1 MTTATE
7 FSAINDMVSATN
19 TDGSRGKQM
28 TTTISHTLQS
38 LIDAHDN
45 PFVLIDERYSV
56 IAANS
61 AYRAV
66 YGLSVAE
73 VVGRPC
79 YEVSHKHDTPCWQ
92 RGEACPHIEIFK
104 HRRACQLAHTHF
116 CGDGHI
122 EQVQI
127 KGYLIPQPD
136 GSNLLG
142 EAIVRLG
149 TTDEAGGE
157 PVRLVGHAPTFV
169 HAVEQLTRAAESNA
183 NVLLHGESG
192 VGKELAA
199 HFMHHRSERRD
210 GPFMAVDCAALTESL
225 FESEAFGHERGAF
238 TGCVG
243 LKKGLF
249 ELTDKGTLF
258 LDEVGEL
265 SPSMQA
271 KLLRVLETGEFR
283 RVGGRDML
291 HSDVRVITATNREL
305 RSMVEQGAFREDLYY
320 RLACVKIELPP
331 LRARRSDI
339 PALADV
345 LLARINQAARTNYYL
360 SSEALDKL
368 VGYDFPGNVRELR
381 NVLQRAVALS
391 NGSGNGAVL
400 PSGIVFDH
408 YPGTRAATEPMA
420 VLARNSAEQ
429 LPTIR
434 DVETRY
440 LADLLQRYGGH
451 RRSVAEAMGIS
462 ERTLYRKLKRYG
474 LN

>member
-1 MTTATE
+1 M
-7 FSAINDMVSATN
+7 S
-19 TDGSRGKQM
+19 
-28 TTTISHTLQS
+28 TTISHTLQS

-45 PFVLIDERYSV
+45 PFVLIDEKYSV

-61 AYRAV
+61 AYRAI
-66 YGLSVAE
+66 YGLSAAE
-73 VVGRPC
+73 VIGRPC
-79 YEVSHKHDTPCWQ
+79 YEISHKCDTPCWQ
-92 RGEACPHIEIFK
+92 RGEECPHVEVFR
-104 HRRACQLAHTHF
+104 HRRACQLSHTHF
-116 CGDGHI
+116 GGDGHV

-127 KGYLIPQPD
+127 RGYLIPQPD

-142 EAIVRLG
+142 ETIVRLSR
-149 TTDEAGGE
+149 TDDIPGV
-157 PVRLVGHAPTFV
+157 PRMVGHAPAFV
-169 HAVEQLTRAAESNA
+169 HAVEQLTRAAETST

-199 HFMHHRSERRD
+199 HYMHHRSARGN

-225 FESEAFGHERGAF
+225 FESELFGFERGALA
-238 TGCVG
+238 GAIG
-243 LKKGLF
+243 ARQGLF
-249 ELTDKGTLF
+249 EQTHQGTLF
-258 LDEVGEL
+258 LDEIGEL

-271 KLLRVLETGEFR
+271 KLLRVLETGEFQ
-283 RVGGRDML
+283 RVGGRETL
-291 HSDVRVITATNREL
+291 RADVRVMAATNREL
-305 RSMVEQGAFREDLYY
+305 RSMVDQGSFREDLYY
-320 RLACVKIELPP
+320 RLACIKIELPP
-331 LRARRSDI
+331 LRARRTDV

-360 SSEALDKL
+360 SNEALDKL

-381 NVLQRAVALS
+381 SVLQRAVAMA
-391 NGSGNGAVL
+391 NGSGNGAIL
-400 PSGIVFDH
+400 PSGIVFDQF
-408 YPGTRAATEPMA
+408 PGARAANDHIMVPGRE
-420 VLARNSAEQ
+420 SGDS